1 MDTATLLRAVAGAL
15 AGGLLGAVFFRSL
28 AGTARLYL
36 TGGVRGAVALHLL
49 RLGGA
54 AAVFTLTALFAGAA
68 ALLGLLAGF
77 QAARM
82 AVLRRE
88 RRAP

>member
-1 MDTATLLRAVAGAL
+1 METATLLRAVAGAL
-15 AGGLLGAVFFRSL
+15 AGGLLGTVFFRSL

-36 TGGVRGAVALHLL
+36 TGGVRGAMALHLL

-54 AAVFTLTALFAGAA
+54 VAVFTLTALFAGAA
-68 ALLGLLAGF
+68 TLLGLLAGF
-77 QAARM
+77 QAAR
-82 AVLRRE
+82 AVVLRRE